1 MVLLNYTSTITQLV
15 PNVCIMYKVVHS
27 SSFNIYHFNV
37 YFPLH
42 FTDIMVACWQTSKL
56 LFWAYH
62 DQHHPEQRSGDHL
75 KVDTS
80 IHTENISCFASK
92 KHHPMHSW
100 STCSHAH
107 IMWKYNF
114 SFTAVYLAAANVNFL
129 HHAFYTVVIIKP
141 ARANIQIWHRIKT
154 SSQNSGIPESYQAN
168 NGKNT
173 TKSIKCSRQ
182 RTTCRQIQAQI
193 HTTSPWQLH
202 NASRDGTVGASLR
215 QTGCFFWL
223 QSPTQWLVSQVRR
236 VLYDSIGAHLGTAS
250 YQPAVPPR
258 RP

>member
-1 MVLLNYTSTITQLV
+1 
-15 PNVCIMYKVVHS
+15 MY
-27 SSFNIYHFNV
+27 
-37 YFPLH
+37 
-42 FTDIMVACWQTSKL
+42 
-56 LFWAYH
+56 
-62 DQHHPEQRSGDHL
+62 
-75 KVDTS
+75 
-80 IHTENISCFASK
+80 
-92 KHHPMHSW
+92 SW
-100 STCSHAH
+100 STCSHVH

-114 SFTAVYLAAANVNFL
+114 SFTAVNLAAANVNFL
-129 HHAFYTVVIIKP
+129 HHAFYTVVIIKL

-223 QSPTQWLVSQVRR
+223 LSPTQWLVSQVRR

-250 YQPAVPPR
+250 YQPAAPPR